1 MDLSLLTVPASS
13 TILDTARA
21 IQQNNLRCV
30 FLTDGEKVVGVC
42 SQGDIMKALLRGGN
56 VHMPVEKIAIMNF
69 RYLRESDWV
78 TAQRWIR
85 ELGITMVPILNEDFR
100 LIDVITL
107 PMVLDRLMGVAG
119 IASDGLRGV
128 T

>member
-1 MDLSLLTVPASS
+1 MSMDPALLQVPLSA

-42 SQGDIMKALLRGGN
+42 SQGDIMKSLLRGGN
-56 VHMPVEKIAIMNF
+56 VYTPVEKIMMTNL
-69 RYLRESDWV
+69 RYLRSRDWD

-85 ELGITMVPILNEDFR
+85 ELGITVVPILDAEFR
-100 LIDVITL
+100 LTDAITL
-107 PMVLDRLMGVAG
+107 PMVLDRLASRTAG
-119 IASDGLRGV
+119 A
-128 T
+128 

>member
-1 MDLSLLTVPASS
+1 MMDLALLQVPVSA

-107 PMVLDRLMGVAG
+107 PMVLDRLIEAVGRTEHA
-119 IASDGLRGV
+119 
-128 T
+128 

>member
-1 MDLSLLTVPASS
+1 MDLALLQIPASS

-56 VHMPVEKIAIMNF
+56 VHMPVEKIAVTNF
-69 RYLRESDWV
+69 RYLRERDWA
-78 TAQRWIR
+78 TAQQWIR
-85 ELGITMVPILNEDFR
+85 ELGITMVPILDAEFR
-100 LIDVITL
+100 LTDVITL
-107 PMVLDRLMGVAG
+107 PMVLDRLMGVADTSSNG
-119 IASDGLRGV
+119 SRGV
-128 T
+128 A